1 MTVALCT
8 LGNCIKDFIANTL
21 LISLTASRHL
31 VGIHIEDL
39 SHIASEASANGG
51 FKSSDWRALVTN
63 G

>member
-1 MTVALCT
+1 MTVALYT

-51 FKSSDWRALVTN
+51 F
-63 G
+63 